1 MPPETVPAP
10 PQRPRR
16 VALLL
21 LGASLVLAAGGALWF
36 LQFASQVRR
45 DPALIYREPAT
56 LEKLLERANDAERA
70 GDRATAITTYR
81 FVMAVGQGGGAAGG
95 RPPPPRPRGGGPP
108 PPPTRAHNTHTQPNS
123 FHFFL
128 SSLLKKKKKNKIDHV

>member
-1 MPPETVPAP
+1 MPPETVSASPRRA
-10 PQRPRR
+10 RR

-56 LEKLLERANDAERA
+56 LEKLLKRANDAERA
-70 GDRATAITTYR
+70 GDSATAITTYR
-81 FVMAVGQGGGAAGG
+81 FVTAVGQGAGAELAPYVAAARAGLNRLG
-95 RPPPPRPRGGGPP
+95 VGDTLPSPLR
-108 PPPTRAHNTHTQPNS
+108 
-123 FHFFL
+123 
-128 SSLLKKKKKNKIDHV
+128 

>member
-1 MPPETVPAP
+1 MPPEAVPASP
-10 PQRPRR
+10 RRARR

-36 LQFASQVRR
+36 LQFASRVRG

-81 FVMAVGQGGGAAGG
+81 FVMAVGQGVGADLAPYVVAARAGLTRLGAGDTLPG
-95 RPPPPRPRGGGPP
+95 RPR
-108 PPPTRAHNTHTQPNS
+108 
-123 FHFFL
+123 
-128 SSLLKKKKKNKIDHV
+128 

>member
-1 MPPETVPAP
+1 MPPDAVPASP
-10 PQRPRR
+10 RRARR

-21 LGASLVLAAGGALWF
+21 VGASLVLAAGGALWF

-56 LEKLLERANDAERA
+56 LDKLLKRANEAEHA

-81 FVMAVGQGGGAAGG
+81 FVMAVGQGAGADLAPYVVAARAG
-95 RPPPPRPRGGGPP
+95 
-108 PPPTRAHNTHTQPNS
+108 
-123 FHFFL
+123 L
-128 SSLLKKKKKNKIDHV
+128 SRLGVSDTLPGQQR